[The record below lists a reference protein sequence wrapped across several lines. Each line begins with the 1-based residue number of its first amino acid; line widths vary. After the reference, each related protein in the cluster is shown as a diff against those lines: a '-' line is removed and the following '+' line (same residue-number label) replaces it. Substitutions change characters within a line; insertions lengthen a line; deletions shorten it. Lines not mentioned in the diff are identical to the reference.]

1 MVARAF
7 GVDDKLDITGGTMS
21 GTLTLDGTPP
31 LVIPSGGDTGTAP
44 VSTGSGVLSMQG
56 IFGTRPEWFGSV
68 SGVSGDDAAITAAI
82 GAVES
87 NAPGCPGPVVI
98 SQPCAI
104 DNTVTAARGVNLA
117 FTGQGDRS
125 VFPDVFTGGY
135 ISPSA
140 LFPTSGVPLI
150 TVGAAGTPTVNPN
163 GIRFFEPCLSGMTPG
178 GTLIANCIGIEA
190 TDTTDVHLVGGFLAN
205 FDRAGATGTCVL
217 LASASSG
224 NGVGFETQNTIF
236 SNSWQGIAGD
246 GAGVTDLRLTGG
258 LLHSCT
264 EQITLGATAGG
275 GGLQMTA
282 VHATYSGMPSGGWHL
297 NLGAQSGSY
306 AISNCYFDQA
316 GSATPVKLAS
326 SKGVI
331 SGNVFLAAASS
342 TATALVRLT
351 TANQEL
357 SFIGNS
363 ANANGSSIN
372 ALLWLS
378 ALTSGTTPTG
388 GVYIGNTVYGT
399 AASLT
404 GVIING
410 AGTPAVI
417 PDQITYTGSGTGA
430 YAAANRS
437 FS

>member
-1 MVARAF
+1 
-7 GVDDKLDITGGTMS
+7 
-21 GTLTLDGTPP
+21 
-31 LVIPSGGDTGTAP
+31 
-44 VSTGSGVLSMQG
+44 
-56 IFGTRPEWFGSV
+56 
-68 SGVSGDDAAITAAI
+68 
-82 GAVES
+82 
-87 NAPGCPGPVVI
+87 
-98 SQPCAI
+98 
-104 DNTVTAARGVNLA
+104 
-117 FTGQGDRS
+117 
-125 VFPDVFTGGY
+125 
-135 ISPSA
+135 
-140 LFPTSGVPLI
+140 
-150 TVGAAGTPTVNPN
+150 
-163 GIRFFEPCLSGMTPG
+163 
-178 GTLIANCIGIEA
+178 
-190 TDTTDVHLVGGFLAN
+190 VGGFLAN

-236 SNSWQGIAGD
+236 SNSWQALAGD
-246 GAGVTDLRLTGG
+246 GAGVTDLRLNGG
-258 LLHSCT
+258 LLHSNT
-264 EQITLGATAGG
+264 EGITLGATAGG
-275 GGLQMTA
+275 GGLQMSNL
-282 VHATYSGMPSGGWHL
+282 HATYTGMPSGGWHL

-306 AISNCYFDQA
+306 VITGCYFDQA

-326 SKGVI
+326 AKGVI
-331 SGNVFLAAASS
+331 SDNTYLANSTS

-351 TANQEL
+351 TASQEL
-357 SFIGNS
+357 TFCHNS
-363 ANANGSSIN
+363 CNANGSSIN

-388 GVYIGNTVYGT
+388 GIYIGNSVYGT